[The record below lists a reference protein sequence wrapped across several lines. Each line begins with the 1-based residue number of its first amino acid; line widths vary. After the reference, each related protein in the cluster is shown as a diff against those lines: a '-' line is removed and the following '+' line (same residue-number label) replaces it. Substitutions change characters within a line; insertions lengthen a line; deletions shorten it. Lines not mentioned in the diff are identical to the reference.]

1 MAGTSSGTF
10 TNIGDLSLYDEWRVN
25 DWLSIVKVDGGYL
38 YTHYGN
44 GRVVATQFIDD
55 DTAGGG
61 GNSGG
66 LRERVI
72 VQDVS
77 DFGAVIDSSKEY
89 FLDGIIDMG
98 TTSLE
103 IPVGG
108 IYLSGYNFDLSGLTS
123 SEDNYTMFTSPVG
136 GSGNII
142 MKTLFLSASG
152 SGSQV
157 FDVTS
162 NTGFEAIEIQAVNF
176 NSCSKIGEIT
186 DYRQWFETG
195 SGRFG
200 GSPSLVCNGT
210 MNGIFFRDTILRI
223 SDPSWAGYLFEEG
236 LSLTFSGRFTSN
248 ANVDFGPLSGFSDFR
263 DSNFSNPSAFQLDGC
278 LISRGG
284 IYDPMDANL
293 FPNISPSDLSA
304 FWKNNI
310 GVENTYVG
318 GTKTLTTSAVT
329 TINTAGT
336 FEEVAGTFTLSDGQH
351 FDSPV
356 NGQLRHVGDSP
367 REFQIIVYAIIE
379 GGANDEI
386 ALKVV
391 KFDDSS
397 STDSDVVTQT
407 RSIINVVG
415 GTDVAIYQINSF
427 VSLDRNDYVRLQVAN
442 NTDTTDVEMLTDS
455 YFIIKER

>member
-1 MAGTSSGTF
+1 MAGSSSTAF
-10 TNIGDLSLYDEWRVN
+10 TDIGDLTLYDEWRVN

-61 GNSGG
+61 GESGG

-72 VQDVS
+72 VQEAA

-89 FLDGIIDMG
+89 YLDGIIDMG
-98 TTSLE
+98 STSLE

-108 IYLSGYNFDLSGLTS
+108 IYLTGYNFDLSGLTS
-123 SEDNYTMFTSPVG
+123 SEDNYTMFTSPVA
-136 GSGNII
+136 GSGNVI
-142 MKTLFLSASG
+142 MSNMFLSASG

-157 FDVTS
+157 FDIES

-200 GSPSLVCNGT
+200 GQPSLVCNGT
-210 MNGIFFRDTILRI
+210 MNGIFFRDTILRV
-223 SDPSWAGYLFEEG
+223 SDPSWSGYLFEEG

-248 ANVDFGPLSGFSDFR
+248 ANLDFGALSGFTDFR
-263 DSNFSNPSAFQLDGC
+263 NANFLNPSGFQLDGC
-278 LISRGG
+278 LISRNGTR
-284 IYDPMDANL
+284 DPMDANL
-293 FPNISPSDLSA
+293 IPNINPGDLAA

-310 GVENTYVG
+310 GLENTYVG
-318 GTKTLTTSAVT
+318 GTNTVTTSATT
-329 TINTAGT
+329 TINTAGV
-336 FEEVAGTFTLSDGQH
+336 FEEVAGTFTVTDGQH
-351 FDSPV
+351 FDSPA
-356 NGQLRHVGDSP
+356 NGQLRHNGDSP
-367 REFQIIVYAIIE
+367 RDFQIIVYAVID

-391 KFDDSS
+391 KFDDETS
-397 STDSDVVTQT
+397 SDVDVITQT
-407 RSIINVVG
+407 RTISNFVG
-415 GTDVAIYQINSF
+415 GNDVGFFQINAF
-427 VSLDRNDYVRLQVAN
+427 VALDRNDYVRLQVAN
-442 NTDTTDVEMLTDS
+442 NTDTTNVEMLNDS